1 MKEISRRD
9 NQFILAKKNGV
20 KFLIEKKLDKLK
32 GFGYLNLNW
41 NHSKMKISSKEDLI
55 GKLKE
60 KGFKITSQRLAI
72 IDALLENHHAHPG
85 ATLIFN
91 EARKKA
97 NHVSLSTVYAT
108 LKEFS
113 ENGLI
118 RQLEFDR
125 MENRY
130 DGNLSDHINLI
141 CKRCGKI
148 IDYDIPTLFEPKD
161 ITRKSGF
168 IITDARMEC
177 HGYCRDCLK
186 RPE

>member
-1 MKEISRRD
+1 MRRSSR
-9 NQFILAKKNGV
+9 
-20 KFLIEKKLDKLK
+20 E
-32 GFGYLNLNW
+32 
-41 NHSKMKISSKEDLI
+41 ELI
-55 GKLKE
+55 GQLKE

-72 IDALLENHHAHPG
+72 IDALLENNLAHPG
-85 ATLIFN
+85 ATLIFK

-148 IDYDIPTLFEPKD
+148 LDCDIPTPFEPKD
-161 ITRKSGF
+161 ITHKDGF
-168 IITDARMEC
+168 IITDTRIEC
-177 HGYCRDCLK
+177 HGYCHDCLK

>member
-1 MKEISRRD
+1 MRT
-9 NQFILAKKNGV
+9 NT
-20 KFLIEKKLDKLK
+20 
-32 GFGYLNLNW
+32 
-41 NHSKMKISSKEDLI
+41 KEDLI
-55 GKLKE
+55 GQLKE
-60 KGFKITSQRLAI
+60 NGLKITPQRLAI
-72 IDALLENHHAHPG
+72 IDALVENRYEHPG

-97 NHVSLSTVYAT
+97 GRVSLSTVYAT

-113 ENGLI
+113 ESGLI
-118 RQLEFDR
+118 RQMEFDR
-125 MENRY
+125 LENRY
-130 DGNLSDHINLI
+130 DVDLSDHVNLI